1 MLILPTPQNYRK
13 YALLFLAL
21 LTLLFTSCTVIV
33 WQNPVYPVDG
43 YLHDARL
50 PGAWSAGKNETA
62 FIGAPVDGWMSFAYV
77 NKSADEQKL
86 FGKMNVSKLDGRS
99 FLNVKFHDPDGN
111 IDFEKNYLIAE
122 YRVKGKKLWIA
133 SVEPAFVNQAVERNE
148 LSGAISERDSSI
160 LVICAESNQVREFI
174 RKTPEKLLFPFNQKE
189 FLTRIR

>member
-21 LTLLFTSCTVIV
+21 LTLLFTSCTAIV

-50 PGAWSAGKNETA
+50 PGAWSTGKNETA
-62 FIGAPVDGWMSFAYV
+62 FIGKPVDGWMSFVYV
-77 NKSADEQKL
+77 NASAGDQKL
-86 FGKMNVSKLDGRS
+86 FGKMYVSKLNGRR

-111 IDFEKNYLIAE
+111 RDFEDGYLVVE
-122 YRVKGKKLWIA
+122 YRTNGKRLWVSPVDADLVK
-133 SVEPAFVNQAVERNE
+133 QAVDRNQVP
-148 LSGAISERDSSI
+148 GMISERDSSI
-160 LVICAESNQVREFI
+160 LVIRAESNQVREFI
-174 RKTPEKLLFPFNQKE
+174 RNTPEKLLFPFNQKE